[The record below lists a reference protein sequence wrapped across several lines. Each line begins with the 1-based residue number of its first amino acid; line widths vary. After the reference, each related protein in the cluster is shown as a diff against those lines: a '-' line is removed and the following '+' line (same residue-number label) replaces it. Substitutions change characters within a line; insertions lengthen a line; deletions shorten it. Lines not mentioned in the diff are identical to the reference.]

1 MTSMI
6 NISDRELLELAAKAA
21 GITIIRWGQ
30 TAGAFIE
37 NGSAWSPL
45 TDDGDAFRLVMAL
58 DMVVHCNRDALTVI
72 VQTWFPKLCKAVRS
86 NNCDADVRRA
96 IVEVAAMK
104 GRLTP

>member
-1 MTSMI
+1 MSAALKV
-6 NISDRELLELAAKAA
+6 SDRELLELAAKAA
-21 GITIIRWGQ
+21 GITIIRWGNGP
-30 TAGAFIE
+30 GAFIGE
-37 NGSAWSPL
+37 GSAWSPL
-45 TDDGDAFRLVMAL
+45 TDDGDALRLVMAL
-58 DMVVHCNRDALTVI
+58 DMVVHCNRDSLTVI